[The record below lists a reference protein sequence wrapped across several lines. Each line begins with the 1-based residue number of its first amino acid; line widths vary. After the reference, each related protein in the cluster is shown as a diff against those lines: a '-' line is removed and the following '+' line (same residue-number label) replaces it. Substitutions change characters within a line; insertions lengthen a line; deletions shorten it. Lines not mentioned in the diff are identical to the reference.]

1 MTKLA
6 NALGANYEQKRR
18 EILTRKFELG
28 GHTFKVRIPLVS
40 ESDVIYKKIMEP
52 DAARVDEIYKQ
63 MSEPLI
69 KFQSEAT
76 DEFEFKDDDV
86 IVQGRS
92 LKEAAK
98 IKAQTEARIVEYIKL
113 LVPEMEGAS
122 LEDLTYADV
131 ESEWPLNVQLA
142 LCEKIGEVI
151 SPSYKENR
159 GN

>member
-1 MTKLA
+1 MSKLA
-6 NALGANYEQKRR
+6 SALGASYEQKRR

-40 ESDVIYKKIMEP
+40 ESDVIYKRIMEP

-63 MSEPLI
+63 MIEPLV
-69 KFQSEAT
+69 KFKDQTSE
-76 DEFEFKDDDV
+76 EFEFKDDDV
-86 IVQGRS
+86 LVQGRS

-98 IKAQTEARIVEYIKL
+98 IKAQTETRIVEYIKL

-131 ESEWPLNVQLA
+131 ENEWPLNVQLV

-151 SPSYKENR
+151 SPGYKETR